1 MIRNLLAVSA
11 LALAAGSASA
21 TTFSDA
27 VGDTFTGAGG
37 GILDIVSLDVTND
50 LSSISFTFTL
60 NGDVQ
65 ATDWGKYMVII
76 DSAAGGDVG
85 SVFDVDGQLKL
96 RGNGWGRPISMASG
110 AETWL
115 GSWVDSGNGL
125 ENRGWNGASWQLN
138 GATYNGT
145 PGLSIS
151 KTANTVTLS
160 VLLADVGLTPGQTIT
175 FDGFASGGGNNDS
188 AVDSA
193 ANPDLS
199 IFDWGDEYIAGGS
212 NPVLTYTLVPTP
224 GFAGLV
230 GAAGLVGLRR
240 RR

>member
-1 MIRNLLAVSA
+1 MIRNLLAISA
-11 LALAAGSASA
+11 LTLVAGSANAA
-21 TTFSDA
+21 TFNDG

-60 NGDVQ
+60 AGDVQ

-76 DSAAGGDVG
+76 DSAAGGDTA
-85 SVFDVDGQLKL
+85 
-96 RGNGWGRPISMASG
+96 GNGWGRPISMASG
-110 AETWL
+110 AERWL

-125 ENRGWNGASWQLN
+125 ENRGWDGAAWQLN
-138 GATYNGT
+138 GATYNST

-151 KTANTVTLS
+151 KTQFTVTLS
-160 VLLADVGLTPGQTIT
+160 VLLADAGLTPGQTIT
-175 FDGFASGGGNNDS
+175 FDGFTSGGGGGDG

-199 IFDWGDEYIAGGS
+199 VFDWGDAYVAGGS

>member
-11 LALAAGSASA
+11 LALVAGSANA
-21 TTFSDA
+21 ATFSDSA
-27 VGDTFTGAGG
+27 GDEFTGAGG
-37 GILDIVSLDVTND
+37 GILDILSMDVTND
-50 LSSISFTFTL
+50 LTSISFTFTL
-60 NGDVQ
+60 AGDVQ

-76 DSAAGGDVG
+76 DSVAGGDTA
-85 SVFDVDGQLKL
+85 
-96 RGNGWGRPISMASG
+96 GNGWGRPISMASG

-115 GSWVDSGNGL
+115 GGWVDSGNGL
-125 ENRGWNGASWQLN
+125 ENRGWDGAAWQLN

-145 PGLSIS
+145 SGLTAS

-175 FDGFASGGGNNDS
+175 FDGFSSGGGGGDT
-188 AVDSA
+188 AIDSA
-193 ANPDLS
+193 ANPD
-199 IFDWGDEYIAGGS
+199 FTVFGWGDAYVAGGS

>member
-11 LALAAGSASA
+11 LALVAGSANAA
-21 TTFSDA
+21 TFNDA
-27 VGDTFTGAGG
+27 SGDIFTTAGG
-37 GILDIVSLDVTND
+37 GILDILSLDVTND
-50 LSSISFTFTL
+50 LTSISFTFTL
-60 NGDVQ
+60 GGDVQ

-76 DSAAGGDVG
+76 DSAAGGDTA
-85 SVFDVDGQLKL
+85 
-96 RGNGWGRPISMASG
+96 GNGWGRPISMASG

-115 GSWVDSGNGL
+115 GGWVDSGNGL
-125 ENRGWNGASWQLN
+125 ENRGWDGAAWQLL
-138 GATYNGT
+138 GATYNAT
-145 PGLSIS
+145 PGLNVS
-151 KTANTVTLS
+151 KTATTVTLS

-175 FDGFASGGGNNDS
+175 FDAFSSGGGTPDS

-199 IFDWGDEYIAGGS
+199 IFDWGDAYVAGGA